1 MTKPTFWQRL
11 FGGAQATV
19 DTVVPVADAQGN
31 IAFSGEQFAA
41 LTAHLESLDAKE
53 AAYSA
58 LESKMTA
65 ATEAATKLEGIVSA
79 HTARLDKI
87 AQVPAIPVATT
98 AVEPVVAT
106 GDNVAADP
114 IDAELKAMQR

>member
-11 FGGAQATV
+11 FGGVEATI

-31 IAFSGEQFAA
+31 TTFSTEQFEQ

-53 AAYSA
+53 VAYTA
-58 LESKMTA
+58 LESKLTA

-79 HTARLDKI
+79 HTARLEKI
-87 AQVPAIPVATT
+87 AQVPAIPVAAT

-106 GDNVAADP
+106 GDAVVIDP
-114 IDAELKAMQR
+114 VDAELKAMQK